1 MKIIAKT
8 GTLQKQII
16 VIERDGAMLKIAIEE
31 KEYTLDIEK
40 VENGVYS
47 VLHNGNSLNMEII
60 ASEKKNHYTVNT
72 RYQLFDIEIA
82 PVMPETGGLKQTTT
96 GVEHLEA
103 PMPGKVVAVKVEVG
117 DVVTEGQT
125 LVILSA
131 MKMENE
137 LKSPLHGKVTRIGVQ
152 EDELVKDGQMLVEI
166 SADE

>member
-8 GTLQKQII
+8 GNLHKHIK
-16 VIERDGAMLKIAIEE
+16 VIERDGAMLKIAIDD
-31 KEYTLDIEK
+31 KEYTLDVEK

-82 PVMPETGGLKQTTT
+82 PAMPETEGLKRSTN

-103 PMPGKVVAVKVEVG
+103 PMPGKVVAIKVQVG
-117 DVVTEGQT
+117 DIVKDGET

-137 LKSPLHGKVTRIGVQ
+137 LKSPLHGKVTRIGVKK
-152 EDELVKDGQMLVEI
+152 DDLVKDGQMLVEI
-166 SADE
+166 STDE